1 VKRDPV
7 SLVAGGV
14 IATLG
19 VLLLVDS
26 AGTLDV
32 SLGWMGVALTGAVGA
47 ILLVSGLIGRN

>member
-7 SLVAGGV
+7 SLVAGGM